1 MGDAM
6 IYKVKSCALYGIN
19 GYLVDVEIDLS
30 NGLPGFDVV
39 GLPDT
44 AVKESRERVRAAIKN
59 SEFQFPQKRITVN
72 LAPADIKKEGSIFDL
87 AIAAGIL
94 HSSGDIS
101 CETLDGYAFLGELS
115 LDGTV
120 KGIKGILPMC
130 IELEKSGIRKIIVSA
145 ENVDEAALIKGIEAY
160 GVSSLKEMAA
170 FFNGNLNMDKHYV
183 DIEKYFCNEDSY
195 DFDFLDVKGQ
205 DTAKRALEIAA
216 AGGHNVLMV
225 GPPGSGKTMLARR
238 LPSILP
244 DMSFEESLE
253 VTKIYSVSGL
263 LKDRSTLI
271 TKRPFR
277 APHHTMSSA
286 ALIGGG
292 RIPHPGEVSLAHY
305 GVLFLDEMPEFPKNV
320 LEVLRQP
327 LEDESVTISRV
338 NGSITYPAKFIMISS
353 VNPCPC
359 GYFGDES
366 NRCTCSPMQ
375 IKNYMGKISGP
386 LMDRID
392 LHIEVAPIK
401 FHDIANNVKKES
413 SKSIK
418 ARVDEA
424 RTLQIDR
431 YKTEGIYFNSQLKP
445 KHINTFCQIGNME
458 KQLLK
463 QAFEKYNLSA
473 RAYNRILKVART
485 IADLEGTCSINVK
498 HIAEALQH
506 RCLDRKYTI

>member
-1 MGDAM
+1 M
-6 IYKVKSCALYGIN
+6 IFKVKSCALYGIN
-19 GYLVDVEIDLS
+19 GYQVDVEIDLS

-59 SEFQFPQKRITVN
+59 SEYQFPQKRITVN

-87 AIAAGIL
+87 AICAGIL
-94 HSSGDIS
+94 QATGDIN
-101 CETLDGYAFLGELS
+101 CESLVDYAFLGELS

-130 IELEKSGIRKIIVSA
+130 IEMKKCGIRKIVVSL
-145 ENVDEAALIKGIEAY
+145 ENADEAALINDIEVY
-160 GVSSLKEMAA
+160 GVSTIKEMADYL
-170 FFNGNLNMDKHYV
+170 NGSSKLSKHFV
-183 DIEKYFCNEDSY
+183 DIEQYFSNEDFC
-195 DFDFLDVKGQ
+195 DTDFLDVKGQ
-205 DTAKRALEIAA
+205 DTAKRAMEIAA

-244 DMSFEESLE
+244 NMSFEESLE

-263 LKDRSTLI
+263 LKDRNTLI

-277 APHHTMSSA
+277 APHHTMSAA

-305 GVLFLDEMPEFPKNV
+305 GVLFLDEMPEFPKHV

-401 FHDIANNVKKES
+401 FNDITDNLKREGSKQIKERVNN
-413 SKSIK
+413 
-418 ARVDEA
+418 AR
-424 RTLQIDR
+424 RTQIER
-431 YKTEGIYFNSQLKP
+431 YKMEGIYFNSQLKP
-445 KHINTFCQIGNME
+445 KHINTYCSIGSRE

-485 IADLEGTCSINVK
+485 IADLENAEDINVS

>member
-1 MGDAM
+1 M
-6 IYKVKSCALYGIN
+6 IFKVKSCALYGID
-19 GYLVDVEIDLS
+19 GYQVDVEIDLS

-59 SEFQFPQKRITVN
+59 SEYQFPQKRITVN

-94 HSSGDIS
+94 QSTGDIR
-101 CETLDGYAFLGELS
+101 CESLEDYAFLGELS
-115 LDGTV
+115 LDGTA

-130 IELEKSGIRKIIVSA
+130 IEMKNCGVRKMIVSS
-145 ENVDEAALIKGIEAY
+145 ENADEAALIKEIEVF
-160 GVSSLKEMAA
+160 GVCSIKEMVN
-170 FFNGNLNMDKHYV
+170 FLNGSGEINRHTV
-183 DIEKYFCNEDSY
+183 DIDKYFNTEDFY
-195 DFDFLDVKGQ
+195 DFDFFDVKGQ
-205 DTAKRALEIAA
+205 DTAKRAMEIAA

-238 LPSILP
+238 MPSILP

-305 GVLFLDEMPEFPKNV
+305 GVLFLDEMPEFPKHV

-327 LEDESVTISRV
+327 LEDENVTISRV

-359 GYFGDES
+359 GYFGDET
-366 NRCTCSPMQ
+366 NRCNCSPMQ

-392 LHIEVAPIK
+392 LHIEVAPVK
-401 FHDIANNVKKES
+401 FNDLADSVKSES
-413 SKSIK
+413 SKQIK
-418 ARVDEA
+418 QRVNNARRIQNE
-424 RTLQIDR
+424 R
-431 YKTEGIYFNSQLKP
+431 YKNDGIYFNSQLKP
-445 KHINTFCQIGNME
+445 KHISIHCNVGSKE

-485 IADLEGTCSINVK
+485 IADLECADHINVN

>member
-1 MGDAM
+1 M
-6 IYKVKSCALYGIN
+6 IFKVKSCALYGIN

-59 SEFQFPQKRITVN
+59 SEYQFPQKRITVN

-94 HSSGDIS
+94 QSTADIS
-101 CETLDGYAFLGELS
+101 CEYMEGIAFLGELS

-130 IELEKSGIRKIIVSA
+130 IELKSCGIKKIIVSA
-145 ENVDEAALIKGIEAY
+145 ENADEAALIKDIEVY
-160 GVSSLKEMAA
+160 GVSSIKEMVN
-170 FFNGNLNMDKHYV
+170 FLNGGTEIGRHHV
-183 DIEKYFCNEDSY
+183 DIDKYFSGDDFY

-225 GPPGSGKTMLARR
+225 GPPGSGKTMLAKR

-327 LEDESVTISRV
+327 LEDENVTISRV

-359 GYFGDES
+359 GYFGDQS

-401 FHDIANNVKKES
+401 FSDIADNSKREGSKQIKERVNH
-413 SKSIK
+413 
-418 ARVDEA
+418 ARKIQVE
-424 RTLQIDR
+424 R
-431 YKTEGIYFNSQLKP
+431 YRAEGIYFNSQLKP
-445 KHINTFCQIGNME
+445 KHINVYCGIGSKE
-458 KQLLK
+458 KQILK

-485 IADLEGTCSINVK
+485 IADLEGVESINVK
-498 HIAEALQH
+498 HLAEALQH

>member
-1 MGDAM
+1 M
-6 IYKVKSCALYGIN
+6 ILKTKSCALYGIS
-19 GYLVDVEIDLS
+19 GYIVDVEIDLS
-30 NGLPGFDVV
+30 NGLPGFDIV

-94 HSSGDIS
+94 QATGDIN
-101 CETLDGYAFLGELS
+101 CESLGNYAFLGELS
-115 LDGTV
+115 LDGSV
-120 KGIKGILPMC
+120 KGIRGILPMC
-130 IELEKSGIRKIIVSA
+130 IELEKNGINKILVST
-145 ENVDEAALIKGIEAY
+145 ENADEAALIKGIEVY
-160 GVSSLKEMAA
+160 GVSSIIQMAD
-170 FFNGNLNMDKHYV
+170 FLNGNNQISKHTV
-183 DIEKYFCNEDSY
+183 DVEKYFSLEEFY

-244 DMSFEESLE
+244 NMSFEESLE

-271 TKRPFR
+271 TRRPFR

-305 GVLFLDEMPEFPKNV
+305 GVLFLDEMPEFPKHV

-327 LEDESVTISRV
+327 LEDECVTISRV

-375 IKNYMGKISGP
+375 IKNYMGRISGP

-401 FHDIANNVKKES
+401 FHDIADNVKKES

-418 ARVDEA
+418 ERVNQAR
-424 RTLQIDR
+424 RIQIER
-431 YKTEGIYFNSQLKP
+431 YKADGIYFNSQLKP
-445 KHINTFCQIGNME
+445 KHINAYCAIGNKE

-485 IADLEGTCSINVK
+485 IADLEEASDINVR

-506 RCLDRKYTI
+506 RCMDRKYTI

>member
-1 MGDAM
+1 M
-6 IYKVKSCALYGIN
+6 IFKIKSCASYGIS
-19 GYLVDVEIDLS
+19 GYIVDVEIDLS
-30 NGLPGFDVV
+30 NGLPGFDIV

-87 AIAAGIL
+87 AIAAGIML
-94 HSSGDIS
+94 ATGDIS
-101 CETLDGYAFLGELS
+101 CETLDDYAFLGELS
-115 LDGTV
+115 LDGTI

-130 IELEKSGIRKIIVSA
+130 IELEKSGIRKILLSS
-145 ENVDEAALIKGIEAY
+145 ENADEAALIKGLEVY
-160 GVSSLKEMAA
+160 GVGSIKEMVE
-170 FFNGNLNMDKHYV
+170 FLNGSIEKSMHFV
-183 DIEKYFCNEDSY
+183 DIEKYFSSEEFY

-205 DTAKRALEIAA
+205 DTAKRAMEIAA

-305 GVLFLDEMPEFPKNV
+305 GVLFLDEMPEFPKHV

-366 NRCTCSPMQ
+366 NRCSCSPMQ
-375 IKNYMGKISGP
+375 IKSYMGKISGP

-401 FHDIANNVKKES
+401 FNDIADNVKKEC

-418 ARVDEA
+418 ERVNKARKI
-424 RTLQIDR
+424 QIER
-431 YKTEGIYFNSQLKP
+431 YKADGIYFNSQLKP
-445 KHINTFCQIGNME
+445 KHINTYCSIGSKE

-463 QAFEKYNLSA
+463 NAFDKYNLSA

-485 IADLEGTCSINVK
+485 IADLEGTEIIQVR

>member
-1 MGDAM
+1 M
-6 IYKVKSCALYGIN
+6 IFKVKSCALYGIN
-19 GYLVDVEIDLS
+19 GYLVGVEIDLS
-30 NGLPGFDVV
+30 NGLPGFDIV
-39 GLPDT
+39 GLPDA

-59 SEFQFPQKRITVN
+59 SDFQFPQKRITVN

-94 HSSGDIS
+94 HASGDLT
-101 CETLDGYAFLGELS
+101 CESLVEYAFLGELS

-130 IELEKSGIRKIIVSA
+130 IELKKCGIKKIVVSA
-145 ENVDEAALIKGIEAY
+145 ENADEAALIKDVDVYA
-160 GVSSLKEMAA
+160 VSSIRQMAE
-170 FFNGNLNMDKHYV
+170 FLNESQVLQRHFV
-183 DIEKYFCNEDSY
+183 DIDKYFNHDDDY
-195 DFDFLDVKGQ
+195 DNDFQDVKGQ
-205 DTAKRALEIAA
+205 ETAKRALEIAA
-216 AGGHNVLMV
+216 AGGHNVIML

-238 LPSILP
+238 LPTILP
-244 DMSFEESLE
+244 DMGFEESLE

-277 APHHTMSSA
+277 APHHTMSAA

-292 RIPHPGEVSLAHY
+292 RVPHPGEVSLAHY

-366 NRCTCSPMQ
+366 NRCTCSPLQ

-392 LHIEVAPIK
+392 LHIEVSTVK
-401 FHDIANNVKKES
+401 FGDIAGTGKVES

-418 ARVDEA
+418 ERVNKARRVQLE
-424 RTLQIDR
+424 R
-431 YKTEGIYFNSQLKP
+431 YREEGIYFNSQLKP
-445 KHINTFCQIGNME
+445 KHINQYCQVGVQE
-458 KQLLK
+458 KQILK
-463 QAFEKYNLSA
+463 HAFDKYNLSA

-485 IADLEGTCSINVK
+485 IADLEGSLQINVK

>member
-1 MGDAM
+1 M
-6 IYKVKSCALYGIN
+6 IFKVKSCALYGIN
-19 GYLVDVEIDLS
+19 GYQVDVEIDLS
-30 NGLPGFDVV
+30 NGLPGFDIV

-87 AIAAGIL
+87 AISAGIL
-94 HSSGDIS
+94 QSTGDINS
-101 CETLDGYAFLGELS
+101 ESILDYAFLGELS

-130 IELEKSGIRKIIVSA
+130 IEMKKCGIRKIVVAS
-145 ENVDEAALIKGIEAY
+145 ENADEAALIKDIEIY
-160 GVSSLKEMAA
+160 GVSSIKEMVDYL
-170 FFNGNLNMDKHYV
+170 NGSSELGKHFV
-183 DIEKYFCNEDSY
+183 DIDKYFSNEDFY
-195 DFDFLDVKGQ
+195 ETDFLDVKGQ

-244 DMSFEESLE
+244 NMSFEESLE

-263 LKDRSTLI
+263 LKDRNTLI

-277 APHHTMSSA
+277 APHHTMSAA

-305 GVLFLDEMPEFPKNV
+305 GVLFLDEMPEFPKHV

-401 FHDIANNVKKES
+401 FNDITDNLKSEGSKQIKTRVNN
-413 SKSIK
+413 
-418 ARVDEA
+418 AR
-424 RTLQIDR
+424 RTQIER
-431 YKTEGIYFNSQLKP
+431 YKAEGIYFNSQLKP
-445 KHINTFCQIGNME
+445 KHINTYCSVGSRE

-485 IADLEGTCSINVK
+485 IADLENADDIAVN

>member
-1 MGDAM
+1 M
-6 IYKVKSCALYGIN
+6 IFKVKSCTLYGIN
-19 GYLVDVEIDLS
+19 GYIVDVEIDLS
-30 NGLPGFDVV
+30 NGLPGFDIV
-39 GLPDT
+39 GLPDA

-59 SEFQFPQKRITVN
+59 SEYQFPQKRITVN
-72 LAPADIKKEGSIFDL
+72 LAPADIRKEGSIFDL

-94 HSSGDIS
+94 KSSGDITRES
-101 CETLDGYAFLGELS
+101 LDGIAFLGELS

-130 IELEKSGIRKIIVSA
+130 IELKSGGISKVIVSK
-145 ENVDEAALIKGIEAY
+145 ENADEAALIKDLEVY
-160 GVSSLKEMAA
+160 GVDSIKEAVDFLNGSSSI
-170 FFNGNLNMDKHYV
+170 DKHAV
-183 DIEKYFCNEDSY
+183 DIGKYFSGEDFY
-195 DFDFLDVKGQ
+195 DFDFKDVKGQ
-205 DTAKRALEIAA
+205 ETAKRALEIAA
-216 AGGHNVLMV
+216 AGGHNVIMI

-263 LKDRSTLI
+263 LKDRSSLI

-286 ALIGGG
+286 SLIGGG

-327 LEDESVTISRV
+327 LEDENVTISKV
-338 NGSITYPAKFIMISS
+338 NGSITYPAKFILISS

-366 NRCTCSPMQ
+366 NRCTCSAMQ

-392 LHIEVAPIK
+392 LHIDVAPVKFSDISDASNCECSRQIK
-401 FHDIANNVKKES
+401 DRVN
-413 SKSIK
+413 K
-418 ARVDEA
+418 AR
-424 RTLQIDR
+424 RIQIER
-431 YKTEGIYFNSQLKP
+431 YKNEGIYFNSQLKP
-445 KHINTFCQIGNME
+445 KHIASYCSVGKDE
-458 KQLLK
+458 KQLLRH
-463 QAFEKYNLSA
+463 AFEKYNLSA

-485 IADLEGTCSINVK
+485 IADLEGAEKIATN

-506 RCLDRKYTI
+506 RCLDRKYTL

>member
-1 MGDAM
+1 MQKYDKIGGKM
-6 IYKVKSCALYGIN
+6 IFKVKSCALYGIN

-30 NGLPGFDVV
+30 NGLPGFDIV

-44 AVKESRERVRAAIKN
+44 AVKESRERVRAAVKN

-94 HSSGDIS
+94 RASGDIH
-101 CETLDGYAFLGELS
+101 CESMEAYAFLGELS

-130 IELEKSGIRKIIVSA
+130 IELQKNEIKKIIVSK
-145 ENVDEAALIKGIEAY
+145 ENADEAALIKDVEVY
-160 GVSSLKEMAA
+160 GVGSIREMVD
-170 FFNGNLNMDKHYV
+170 FLNGSGALSKHFV
-183 DIEKYFCNEDSY
+183 DVEKYFINTPDS
-195 DFDFLDVKGQ
+195 DRDFLDVKGQ

-216 AGGHNVLMV
+216 AGGHNVIMI

-244 DMSFEESLE
+244 DMGFEESLE

-277 APHHTMSSA
+277 SPHHTMSGA

-305 GVLFLDEMPEFPKNV
+305 GVLFLDEMPEFQKNV

-327 LEDESVTISRV
+327 LEDEQVTISRV
-338 NGSITYPAKFIMISS
+338 NGSITYPAKFILISS

-359 GYFGDES
+359 ES
-366 NRCTCSPMQ
+366 KMQGQIMPM
-375 IKNYMGKISGP
+375 
-386 LMDRID
+386 
-392 LHIEVAPIK
+392 
-401 FHDIANNVKKES
+401 
-413 SKSIK
+413 
-418 ARVDEA
+418 
-424 RTLQIDR
+424 
-431 YKTEGIYFNSQLKP
+431 
-445 KHINTFCQIGNME
+445 
-458 KQLLK
+458 
-463 QAFEKYNLSA
+463 
-473 RAYNRILKVART
+473 
-485 IADLEGTCSINVK
+485 
-498 HIAEALQH
+498 
-506 RCLDRKYTI
+506 

>member
-1 MGDAM
+1 MGDEM
-6 IYKVKSCALYGIN
+6 ICKIKSCALYGIN

-30 NGLPGFDVV
+30 NGLPGFDIV
-39 GLPDT
+39 GLPDA

-59 SEFQFPQKRITVN
+59 SEYQFPQKRITVN

-94 HSSGDIS
+94 QATDDIR
-101 CETLDGYAFLGELS
+101 CESLDGYAFLGELS
-115 LDGTV
+115 LDGSV

-130 IELEKSGIRKIIVSA
+130 IGLEKSGISKIIVSL
-145 ENVDEAALIKGIEAY
+145 ENADEAALIKGIEVY
-160 GVSSLKEMAA
+160 GVGSIKEMVD
-170 FFNGNLNMDKHYV
+170 FINDSDTKSKHYV
-183 DIEKYFCNEDSY
+183 DIEKYFSNEDFY

-205 DTAKRALEIAA
+205 DTAKRAMEIAA
-216 AGGHNVLMV
+216 AGGHNVMMV

-305 GVLFLDEMPEFPKNV
+305 GVLFLEMPEFPKNV

-338 NGSITYPAKFIMISS
+338 NGSITYPAKFILISS

-375 IKNYMGKISGP
+375 IKSYMGKISGP

-401 FHDIANNVKKES
+401 FNDMADPVKKES

-418 ARVDEA
+418 ERVNRAR
-424 RTLQIDR
+424 RIQIDR
-431 YKTEGIYFNSQLKP
+431 YKADGIYFNSQLKP
-445 KHINTFCQIGNME
+445 KHIITYCTVGSKE

-485 IADLEGTCSINVK
+485 IADLDDAAGISVC

>member
-1 MGDAM
+1 M
-6 IYKVKSCALYGIN
+6 IFKVKSCALYGIN

-30 NGLPGFDVV
+30 NGLPGFDIV
-39 GLPDT
+39 GLPDA

-94 HSSGDIS
+94 NASGDIG
-101 CETLDGYAFLGELS
+101 CESLEGYAFLGELS

-130 IELEKSGIRKIIVSA
+130 IELQKNGIKKIVLSR
-145 ENVDEAALIKGIEAY
+145 ENADEAALIKAVEVY
-160 GVSSLKEMAA
+160 GVRSIQEMAG
-170 FFNGNLNMDKHYV
+170 FLNGSRELPRHDV
-183 DIEKYFCNEDSY
+183 DVEKYFMNRASGDM
-195 DFDFLDVKGQ
+195 DFLDVKGQ

-216 AGGHNVLMV
+216 AGGHNVIMI

-263 LKDRSTLI
+263 LRDRSALI

-277 APHHTMSSA
+277 APHHTMSAA

-305 GVLFLDEMPEFPKNV
+305 GVLFLDEMPEFQKNV

-327 LEDESVTISRV
+327 LEDEQVTISRV
-338 NGSITYPAKFIMISS
+338 NGSISYPAKFIMISS

-366 NRCTCSPMQ
+366 NRCTCSPIQ

-392 LHIEVAPIK
+392 LHIEVGAIK
-401 FHDIANNVKKES
+401 FNDMASDARQEASAAI
-413 SKSIK
+413 KSRVDK
-418 ARVDEA
+418 ARK
-424 RTLQIDR
+424 LQIER
-431 YKTEGIYFNSQLKP
+431 YKCDGIYFNSQLKP
-445 KHINTFCQIGNME
+445 KHINEYCSIGAKE

-463 QAFEKYNLSA
+463 HAFDKYNLSA
-473 RAYNRILKVART
+473 RAYDRILKVART
-485 IADLEGTCSINVK
+485 IADLDASEGISVH

>member
-1 MGDAM
+1 
-6 IYKVKSCALYGIN
+6 
-19 GYLVDVEIDLS
+19 
-30 NGLPGFDVV
+30 
-39 GLPDT
+39 
-44 AVKESRERVRAAIKN
+44 
-59 SEFQFPQKRITVN
+59 
-72 LAPADIKKEGSIFDL
+72 
-87 AIAAGIL
+87 
-94 HSSGDIS
+94 
-101 CETLDGYAFLGELS
+101 
-115 LDGTV
+115 
-120 KGIKGILPMC
+120 
-130 IELEKSGIRKIIVSA
+130 
-145 ENVDEAALIKGIEAY
+145 
-160 GVSSLKEMAA
+160 
-170 FFNGNLNMDKHYV
+170 
-183 DIEKYFCNEDSY
+183 
-195 DFDFLDVKGQ
+195 
-205 DTAKRALEIAA
+205 
-216 AGGHNVLMV
+216 
-225 GPPGSGKTMLARR
+225 
-238 LPSILP
+238 
-244 DMSFEESLE
+244 
-253 VTKIYSVSGL
+253 

-305 GVLFLDEMPEFPKNV
+305 GVLFLDEMPEFPKHV

-375 IKNYMGKISGP
+375 IKSYMGKISGP

-401 FHDIANNVKKES
+401 FNDIADNVKKET

-418 ARVDEA
+418 ERVNMAR
-424 RTLQIDR
+424 RIQIDR
-431 YKTEGIYFNSQLKP
+431 YKSEGIYFNSQLKP
-445 KHINTFCQIGNME
+445 KHINIYCNVGIKE

-463 QAFEKYNLSA
+463 LAFEKYNLSA

-485 IADLEGTCSINVK
+485 IADLEGTEDINVR

>member
-1 MGDAM
+1 
-6 IYKVKSCALYGIN
+6 
-19 GYLVDVEIDLS
+19 
-30 NGLPGFDVV
+30 
-39 GLPDT
+39 
-44 AVKESRERVRAAIKN
+44 
-59 SEFQFPQKRITVN
+59 
-72 LAPADIKKEGSIFDL
+72 
-87 AIAAGIL
+87 
-94 HSSGDIS
+94 
-101 CETLDGYAFLGELS
+101 
-115 LDGTV
+115 
-120 KGIKGILPMC
+120 
-130 IELEKSGIRKIIVSA
+130 
-145 ENVDEAALIKGIEAY
+145 
-160 GVSSLKEMAA
+160 
-170 FFNGNLNMDKHYV
+170 
-183 DIEKYFCNEDSY
+183 
-195 DFDFLDVKGQ
+195 
-205 DTAKRALEIAA
+205 
-216 AGGHNVLMV
+216 
-225 GPPGSGKTMLARR
+225 
-238 LPSILP
+238 
-244 DMSFEESLE
+244 
-253 VTKIYSVSGL
+253 
-263 LKDRSTLI
+263 
-271 TKRPFR
+271 
-277 APHHTMSSA
+277 MSSA

-401 FHDIANNVKKES
+401 FNDMADNIKRES
-413 SKSIK
+413 SKQIK
-418 ARVDEA
+418 ERVNNARKIQNE
-424 RTLQIDR
+424 R
-431 YKTEGIYFNSQLKP
+431 YKTDGIYFNSQLKP
-445 KHINTFCQIGNME
+445 KHINAYCSVGSHE

-485 IADLEGTCSINVK
+485 IADLECAVDINVK

>member
-1 MGDAM
+1 M
-6 IYKVKSCALYGIN
+6 IFKVKSCALYGIS
-19 GYLVDVEIDLS
+19 GYIVDVEIDLS

-39 GLPDT
+39 GLPDA

-59 SEFQFPQKRITVN
+59 SDYQFPQKRITVN
-72 LAPADIKKEGSIFDL
+72 LAPADIRKEGSIFDL

-94 HSSGDIS
+94 QSSGDIT
-101 CETLDGYAFLGELS
+101 CESLDGISFLGELS

-130 IELEKSGIRKIIVSA
+130 IELKNSGISKVIVSK
-145 ENVDEAALIKGIEAY
+145 ENADEAALIKGLEIY
-160 GVSSLKEMAA
+160 GVGSIKEMVDYL
-170 FFNGNLNMDKHYV
+170 NGNAGLERHMV
-183 DIEKYFCNEDSY
+183 DIEKYFSGEEFY
-195 DFDFLDVKGQ
+195 DFDFRDVKGQ
-205 DTAKRALEIAA
+205 ETAKRALEIAA
-216 AGGHNVLMV
+216 AGGHNVIMI

-263 LKDRSTLI
+263 LKDRSSLI

-277 APHHTMSSA
+277 SPHHTMSA
-286 ALIGGG
+286 ASLIGGG

-327 LEDESVTISRV
+327 LEDENVTISRV
-338 NGSITYPAKFIMISS
+338 NASITYPAKFIMISS

-366 NRCTCSPMQ
+366 NRCTCSVMQ

-401 FHDIANNVKKES
+401 FNDIAEGSKSES
-413 SKSIK
+413 SKQIKDRVNK
-418 ARVDEA
+418 AR
-424 RTLQIDR
+424 RIQIER
-431 YKTEGIYFNSQLKP
+431 YKDDGIYFNSQLKP
-445 KHINTFCQIGNME
+445 KHISSYCSIGSQE

-463 QAFEKYNLSA
+463 HAFEKYNLSA

-485 IADLEGTCSINVK
+485 IADLEGSQSIYVN

-506 RCLDRKYTI
+506 RCLDRKYKL

>member
-1 MGDAM
+1 M
-6 IYKVKSCALYGIN
+6 IFKVKSCTLFGIS
-19 GYLVDVEIDLS
+19 GYIVDVEIDLS
-30 NGLPGFDVV
+30 NGLPGFDIV

-59 SEFQFPQKRITVN
+59 SEYQFPQKRITVN
-72 LAPADIKKEGSIFDL
+72 LAPADIRKEGSIFDL

-94 HSSGDIS
+94 KSTGDIN
-101 CETLDGYAFLGELS
+101 CENLDGFAFLGELS

-130 IELEKSGIRKIIVSA
+130 IELKAGGTTKAIVA
-145 ENVDEAALIKGIEAY
+145 KENADEAALIKGLEVYAVNSI
-160 GVSSLKEMAA
+160 KELVD
-170 FFNGNLNMDKHYV
+170 FLNGSIALEKHNV
-183 DIEKYFCNEDSY
+183 DVEKYFSGEDFY
-195 DFDFLDVKGQ
+195 DFDFRDVKGQ
-205 DTAKRALEIAA
+205 ETAKRALEIAA
-216 AGGHNVLMV
+216 AGGHNVIMI

-244 DMSFEESLE
+244 DMSFDESLE

-263 LKDRSTLI
+263 LKDRSSLI

-277 APHHTMSSA
+277 APHHTMSA
-286 ALIGGG
+286 ASLIGGG

-305 GVLFLDEMPEFPKNV
+305 GVLFLDEMPEFQKNV

-327 LEDESVTISRV
+327 LEDENVTISRV

-366 NRCTCSPMQ
+366 NRCTCSVMQ

-401 FHDIANNVKKES
+401 FNDITETSKSES
-413 SKSIK
+413 SKQIKERVNK
-418 ARVDEA
+418 ARKIQLE
-424 RTLQIDR
+424 R
-431 YKTEGIYFNSQLKP
+431 YKNEGIYSNSQLKP
-445 KHINTFCQIGNME
+445 KHIASYCNVGNQE

-463 QAFEKYNLSA
+463 HAFEKYNLSA

-485 IADLEGTCSINVK
+485 IADLEEAENISVN

-506 RCLDRKYTI
+506 RCLDRKYKL